1 MLLVQNKARQN
12 KYSCEGVLKK
22 HNDLH
27 FQRHKDALDIF
38 LKKRKDSELEGKD
51 IDKIQNVGFRVCDQ
65 A

>member
-1 MLLVQNKARQN
+1 MLLVQNEAGQN
-12 KYSCEGVLKK
+12 KYSCTGVLKK

-27 FQRHKDALDIF
+27 FQRHKDALDVF

-51 IDKIQNVGFRVCDQ
+51 IDKTQNVGFRVCDQ